1 MRGNMIFKSNPDI
14 YKNAYPNWQKSMRKY
29 DEQFA
34 LFSVQFK
41 DSADKLINDVGE
53 NRGHIVDS
61 FINPALFL
69 YRHSIE
75 LCLKAI
81 LYKVYL
87 DNGVEYE
94 KIKEK
99 LEGHRLDRLWSKVD
113 NEVRSKYNF
122 ANDQQAKIE
131 LRKIGKMMME
141 LHDTDDSSMTF
152 RYPFDK
158 DLEEFQYGDGKESFG
173 IDFGHMKN
181 EIDYVHSRL
190 YYWIYERVSTREEW

>member
-1 MRGNMIFKSNPDI
+1 MIFKSNPDI
-14 YKNAYPNWQKSMRKY
+14 YKNAYPNWQKSMRKL

-34 LFSVQFK
+34 LYSVQFK

-53 NRGHIVDS
+53 NRGHIIDS
-61 FINPALFL
+61 IINPALFL

-87 DNGVEYE
+87 DNGVDYE

-99 LEGHRLDRLWSKVD
+99 LEGHSLDSLWSKVNNEIRNNYGFLD
-113 NEVRSKYNF
+113 N
-122 ANDQQAKIE
+122 QQAKNE
-131 LRKIGKMMME
+131 LKKIGKLIME
-141 LHDTDDSSMTF
+141 LHHTDDSSMTF

-158 DLEEFQYGDGKESFG
+158 NLEEYQYGNGKESFG
-173 IDFGHMKN
+173 IDFKHMQK

-190 YYWIYERVSTREEW
+190 YYWIYERIANREEW